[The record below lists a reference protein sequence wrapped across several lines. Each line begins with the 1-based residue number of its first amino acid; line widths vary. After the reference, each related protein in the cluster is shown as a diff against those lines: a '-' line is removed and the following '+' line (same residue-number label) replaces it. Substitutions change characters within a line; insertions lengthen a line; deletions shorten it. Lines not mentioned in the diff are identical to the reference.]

1 METLEGVLER
11 ITFFSEESN
20 YLVGRLNCK
29 ESDELVTFVGHF
41 PSLQEGENLLLKGV
55 WKTHPRYGLQFQV
68 QEWETIMPTTREGL
82 HKFLSSG
89 LIRGVGPQTA
99 ELLVKRFGLETLT
112 VIEDEPDRLIEV
124 EGIGPKKAAMIHQSY
139 LQQKEIKEVMLFL
152 QSYQVSPALAVKLFK
167 HYGSRAIPLL
177 KENPYRLV
185 EDVYG
190 VGFITADKI
199 ARQLGLAHDSPQRV
213 CSAALYLLKKAA
225 DEGHVFLPRKEMRT
239 RIEEL
244 LFNEN
249 PPQGG
254 GSSAELIEGQ
264 LEELRAAG
272 QVVCENGPAGEEMVY
287 FAPFYRAEK
296 GAAEKLLSL
305 LNRQLTVFSPE
316 EEGALWELLEEEKMD
331 LAKEQIKAI
340 EGACENGVMVITG
353 GPGTGKTTTI
363 RTLLKLFQRYRLK
376 TMLAAPTGRAAKRM
390 AEATGME
397 AKTIHRLLEYSF
409 KEGEGF
415 SFQRDEENTLSCQ
428 ALIVD
433 EASMVDLLLF
443 HNLLKAIPPGSRL
456 ILVGDM
462 DQLPSVGAGNVLRD
476 IIEGGSVPCVRL
488 QTIFR
493 QAQES
498 MIVVNAHRINKGEFP
513 LFNKKDKDL
522 FFVEEED
529 PQKVATTIVE
539 LCKERL
545 PSYGSFDPLEEIQVI
560 TPMRRTP
567 VGVEALNKLLQEELN
582 PRARHKHEITGG
594 GNIFRLGDKVM
605 QIRNNYEKE
614 VFNGDIGRITALDL
628 EEGEIAV
635 SYPEALAAREIIY
648 DLSEMDELVLS
659 YAISVHKSQGSE
671 YPVVVMPVVTQHF
684 ILLQRNLLYTGIT
697 RARRLVVLIGTYK
710 AVAIAVGNNKVEQ
723 RYSGLANRLQKVQ

>member
-11 ITFFSEESN
+11 ITFFSDESN
-20 YLVGRLNCK
+20 YLVGRLSSK
-29 ESDELVTFVGHF
+29 ESEELLTFVGHF
-41 PSLQEGENLLLKGV
+41 PSLQEGENLRLKGT

-68 QEWETIMPTTREGL
+68 QEWEAVTPTTLQGL
-82 HKFLSSG
+82 RKFLSSG
-89 LIRGVGPQTA
+89 LVRGVGPSTA
-99 ELLVKRFGLETLT
+99 ELLVKHFGLETLA
-112 VIEDEPDRLIEV
+112 VIEDEPDRLIAV

-167 HYGSRAIPLL
+167 HYGARAIPLV
-177 KENPYRLV
+177 KENPYRLA

-190 VGFITADKI
+190 IGFITADKI
-199 ARQLGLAHDSPQRV
+199 ARQLGLPHDAPQRV
-213 CSAALYLLKKAA
+213 RSAALYLLKRAA
-225 DEGHVFLPRKEMRT
+225 DEGHVFLPRGEMCE

-244 LFNEN
+244 LFSET
-249 PPQGG
+249 PPQS
-254 GSSAELIEGQ
+254 GSAAELIDRQ
-264 LEELRAAG
+264 LEELRVGG
-272 QVVCENGPAGEEMVY
+272 QLVCEKNPAGEEMLY
-287 FAPFYRAEK
+287 SAPFYRAEK
-296 GAAEKLLSL
+296 GAAEKLLTL
-305 LNRQLTVFSPE
+305 LNRQLTVFSTE
-316 EEGALWELLEEEKMD
+316 EEGFIGEIVEEENIS
-331 LAKEQIKAI
+331 LAAEQVEAIK
-340 EGACENGVMVITG
+340 GACENGVMVITG

-390 AEATGME
+390 TEATGME
-397 AKTIHRLLEYSF
+397 AKTVHRLLEYSF

-415 SFQRDEENTLSCQ
+415 RFQRDEHNTLSCQ

-433 EASMVDLLLF
+433 EASMLDLLLF
-443 HNLLKAIPPGSRL
+443 HNLLKAVPSGCRL

-498 MIVVNAHRINKGEFP
+498 MIVVNAHRINQGKLP

-529 PQKVATTIVE
+529 PQRVASTIVE
-539 LCKERL
+539 LCKQRL

-567 VGVEALNKLLQEELN
+567 VGVEALNRLLQEELN
-582 PRARHKHEITGG
+582 PRARHKQELFGG
-594 GNIFRLGDKVM
+594 GCTFRLGDKVM

-614 VFNGDIGRITALDL
+614 VFNGDIGRLTALDM
-628 EEGEIAV
+628 EEGELVV
-635 SYPEALAAREIIY
+635 SFPETLTAREGVY
-648 DLSEMDELVLS
+648 DLSELDELVLS

-671 YPVVVMPVVTQHF
+671 YPVVVMPVVTQHY

-710 AVAIAVGNNKVEQ
+710 AVAIAVNNNKVEQ
-723 RYSGLANRLQKVQ
+723 RYSCLAERLQQVL